1 MWLHVLERLRL
12 CACCWKQGLTLRSGK
27 AAGHSGVGTCSLPL
41 LGCEMPARWTPLDT
55 FRGSLCSQPG
65 GPQGKEV
72 AGLSCSPCFCR
83 DRQERTPYCV
93 SADKP
98 TRNTFRKFMVDH
110 PDKYDYG
117 RAKVHAC
124 PRPLGDPGQSVLFLT
139 RSCFCSWELLTTPN
153 PCCPQVP
160 GPLTLEMEAKKL
172 EKKRAQKA
180 QRKQREQAQREE
192 RQRWEQEEGEKQRF
206 AALSDREKVMPGTG
220 KGIQPGWGS
229 ADAVGSSTAGLGG
242 LTCLLLPRGPW
253 LLSGGWL
260 NRSRTGPQ
268 QFPTSGTSP
277 GSWDVSRRVA
287 AVSPGQKCS
296 LLAARPLAS
305 QAPSL
310 PSAPL
315 SPHLQ
320 SPFPLH
326 ILIWGGGA

>member
-1 MWLHVLERLRL
+1 MLTARWATR
-12 CACCWKQGLTLRSGK
+12 QGDGRAEL
-27 AAGHSGVGTCSLPL
+27 LPL
-41 LGCEMPARWTPLDT
+41 LLH
-55 FRGSLCSQPG
+55 
-65 GPQGKEV
+65 
-72 AGLSCSPCFCR
+72 R

-117 RAKVHAC
+117 RAKVRAC
-124 PRPLGDPGQSVLFLT
+124 PRPLGDPEQSVLFLT
-139 RSCFCSWELLTTPN
+139 HSSFCSWELLPSPN

-220 KGIQPGWGS
+220 NGIQPGWGS
-229 ADAVGSSTAGLGG
+229 ADAVGSSTAALGV
-242 LTCLLLPRGPW
+242 LTYLLLPRGPW

-260 NRSRTGPQ
+260 NRSRMGPQ

-277 GSWDVSRRVA
+277 GSLNVKRRVV
-287 AVSPGQKCS
+287 AVPCPPQNILRETACS
-296 LLAARPLAS
+296 TCS

-326 ILIWGGGA
+326 VLILEGV